1 MNERFVRARAIARVD
16 LAHEPD
22 FALGRI
28 EVRPSLRQIVGDC
41 WQETIDR
48 RVMQVLV
55 ALARAKGKV
64 LSRDDLIESC
74 WDGVIVGDEAI
85 NRCISR
91 LRKAAEASGSAFS
104 IETLARVGYRLKVA
118 EFSAAGAETRPAGG
132 PELAVAAGAP
142 SAGPQRAIY
151 RGLQSLDEED
161 ADIFFG
167 RDAPI
172 AEGIDALRRMRNGS
186 AKSMLVILGA
196 SGAGKSSFLK
206 AGLVAR
212 LKRDEVNFLVLP
224 VIRPERAALSGTYGM
239 AASLSCDPAGLK
251 DLPDFVALFARLRAP
266 VVERFRR
273 VAENGG
279 ERYAT
284 RPPTIV
290 IPIDQAEELF
300 AAENSEAGHAF
311 ELLAGAVRA
320 DPDTIIVATIR
331 SDAFEKLQ
339 DEPRLG
345 DVQLLPFGLARLP
358 HGAFKE
364 VIEGPARL
372 ANPKFAIEAAL
383 TERLLGD
390 LEAGDALPLLAFT
403 LERLWLRHRGGG
415 TLTLAEYVDD
425 LGGLQGA
432 ITGAVEAALAL
443 AQRGAAVPYE
453 RGELERLAR
462 AAFIPS
468 LVQLDDPD
476 SEPRRRVERLDALP
490 EATLPLVRHLI
501 NQRLLVSDWSTIDG
515 IETDTVEVAHEAI
528 LRQWPTL
535 RGWIAEERES
545 LCALDGVRAAAAEWD
560 KHQAPGQQ
568 EQSESWLTHHGS
580 RLEEAEA
587 LITRPGFAKA
597 LSAGEIAYLSACRA
611 MENAERLAEKRG
623 IARTRR
629 LQRNI
634 GVLIAVAAIVIL
646 VAAAG
651 VFQILTAVAART
663 SDTLK
668 QIAGNE
674 ATAGYYDRGA
684 RYALASVNAADWP
697 MLGFRGDAAE
707 AELNGDSR
715 GSRAVAVL
723 RGHDNM
729 VESAAFSPDGTH
741 IVTASDDKT
750 ARIWDAKT
758 AREIAVL
765 RGHHGV
771 VESAAFSPDGTRV
784 VTASWDKT
792 ARIWD
797 AKTARLIAVLQGHDD
812 IVGSAAFS
820 SDGTRIVTASA
831 DQTARIWEA
840 KSGHEIAVLR
850 GHDGRVLRASYSPDG
865 TRIVTASQDK
875 TARIWDANTSRQ
887 IAALRGHDDTVEWAA
902 FSPDGTRI
910 VTASLDKT
918 ARIWDA
924 KTARPIA
931 VLRGHDW
938 AVFSAAFSPDGTR
951 IVTASFDKTA
961 RIWSAKNSSQ
971 SAVLRGHDSGVI
983 SAAFSPDGTRIVTA
997 SNDKTAR
1004 IWNANT
1010 ADGTAILRGHDDYIN
1025 RAAFSPDGTR
1035 IVTASADATAR
1046 IWDAKSAQ
1054 EIAVLRGHE
1063 GVVWSAA
1070 FSPDGTRIV
1079 TASADATAR
1088 LWDVKSAQEIA
1099 VLRGH
1104 EGTIWSA
1111 AFSPDG
1117 TRIVTAS
1124 TDKTARIWDTKSAR
1138 EIAVLRGHD
1147 DNVWS
1152 AAFSPDGTRVVT
1164 ASTDKTARIWDAKT
1178 TKLIAVLSGHDEA
1191 VNSAVFSP
1199 DGTRIVTASTDR
1211 TARIWDAKTT
1221 RLIAVLR
1228 AQDEAVNSATFSP
1241 DGTRIVTASN
1251 DTARIWNVTRM
1262 VSEPRA
1268 ELIRRICETTL
1279 ANGLSRFSVQELRAA
1294 PMLDPQLD
1302 TDACHPPS
1310 FWARLARIFSAALSQ

>member
-1 MNERFVRARAIARVD
+1 
-16 LAHEPD
+16 
-22 FALGRI
+22 
-28 EVRPSLRQIVGDC
+28 
-41 WQETIDR
+41 
-48 RVMQVLV
+48 
-55 ALARAKGKV
+55 
-64 LSRDDLIESC
+64 
-74 WDGVIVGDEAI
+74 
-85 NRCISR
+85 
-91 LRKAAEASGSAFS
+91 
-104 IETLARVGYRLKVA
+104 
-118 EFSAAGAETRPAGG
+118 
-132 PELAVAAGAP
+132 LAVAPPP
-142 SAGPQRAIY
+142 SAAPRRAIY

-161 ADIFFG
+161 EDIFFG

-172 AEGIDALRRMRNGS
+172 AEGIDALRRMRDGS

-206 AGLVAR
+206 AGLLAR
-212 LKRDEVNFLVLP
+212 LKRDGGNFLVLP
-224 VIRPERAALSGTYGM
+224 VVRPERAALTGTYGM
-239 AASLSCDPAGLK
+239 AASLSCDPADLK
-251 DLPDFVALFARLRAP
+251 ALPDFVDLFARLRAP
-266 VVERFRR
+266 VVERLRR
-273 VAENGG
+273 IAENSG
-279 ERYAT
+279 EIYAT

-300 AAENSEAGHAF
+300 AAENSEAGHVF
-311 ELLAGAVRA
+311 ELLAGAVRT

-331 SDAFEKLQ
+331 SDSFEKLQ
-339 DEPRLG
+339 DEPRLAE
-345 DVQLLPFGLARLP
+345 VQMLPFGLARLP

-383 TERLLGD
+383 TERLLED
-390 LEAGDALPLLAFT
+390 LQAGDALPLLAFT

-432 ITGAVEAALAL
+432 IKGAVEAALAL
-443 AQRGAAVPYE
+443 AQRDAEISCE
-453 RGELERLAR
+453 RVELERLVR

-468 LVQLDDPD
+468 LVQLDDAD
-476 SEPRRRVERLDALP
+476 GEPRRRVERLDALP

-501 NQRLLVSDWSTIDG
+501 NQRLLVSDWSAIDG

-528 LRQWPTL
+528 LRQWPAL

-560 KHQAPGQQ
+560 KHQTPGQP
-568 EQSESWLTHHGS
+568 EQSESWLTHHSS

-597 LSAGEIAYLSACRA
+597 LTAGEIEYLSACRA
-611 MENAERLAEKRG
+611 MEDAERLAEKRG

-634 GVLIAVAAIVIL
+634 GALIAIAAIVIL
-646 VAAAG
+646 IAGAG

-663 SDTLK
+663 TDSLT

-674 ATAGYYDRGA
+674 ATAGYYDRAA

-697 MLGFRGDAAE
+697 MLGLHGDAAE
-707 AELNGDSR
+707 AELSGDSS
-715 GSRAVAVL
+715 GSRALAVL
-723 RGHDNM
+723 RGHDNR
-729 VESAAFSPDGTH
+729 VESAAFSPDGTR

-758 AREIAVL
+758 AREIIVL
-765 RGHHGV
+765 RGHHAV

-797 AKTARLIAVLQGHDD
+797 AKNARLIAVLRGHEG

-820 SDGTRIVTASA
+820 PDGRRIVTASA
-831 DQTARIWEA
+831 DRTARIWDA
-840 KSGHEIAVLR
+840 KTGHEIAVLR
-850 GHDGRVLRASYSPDG
+850 GHGGRVLRANYSPDG

-875 TARIWDANTSRQ
+875 TARIWDPNTSRL
-887 IAALRGHDDTVEWAA
+887 IAVLRGHDDTVEWAA

-918 ARIWDA
+918 ARTWDA
-924 KTARPIA
+924 KTAVPIA
-931 VLRGHDW
+931 VLRGHDRIVFSASFSPDGTRVVTASGDKTSRIW
-938 AVFSAAFSPDGTR
+938 DANTARLIAVLWGHEGPVFSAAFSPDGTR
-951 IVTASFDKTA
+951 IVSASMDKTA
-961 RIWSAKNSSQ
+961 RMWSAKKAGE
-971 SAVLRGHDSGVI
+971 SAVLRGHDSVI
-983 SAAFSPDGTRIVTA
+983 TSIAFSPDGKRIVTA

-1010 ADGTAILRGHDDYIN
+1010 ADEIAVLRGHDDYIN
-1025 RAAFSPDGTR
+1025 SAAFSPDGTRIVTASTDRTARIWDVTSAHQIAVLRGHEGVVWSAAFSVDGTR

-1046 IWDAKSAQ
+1046 IWDAKSTQ
-1054 EIAVLRGHE
+1054 EIAVLHGHD
-1063 GVVWSAA
+1063 GTVWSAA

-1079 TASADATAR
+1079 TASADRTVRIWEAKSARQIAILRGHEGVVWSAAFSRDGTRIVTASADTTAR
-1088 LWDVKSAQEIA
+1088 IWDAKNTKLIA

-1104 EGTIWSA
+1104 DEAVNSAAFSPDGTRIVTVSSDKTARIWDAKTARLIAVLRGLDEALSSA

-1124 TDKTARIWDTKSAR
+1124 S
-1138 EIAVLRGHD
+1138 
-1147 DNVWS
+1147 
-1152 AAFSPDGTRVVT
+1152 
-1164 ASTDKTARIWDAKT
+1164 DA
-1178 TKLIAVLSGHDEA
+1178 
-1191 VNSAVFSP
+1191 
-1199 DGTRIVTASTDR
+1199 
-1211 TARIWDAKTT
+1211 
-1221 RLIAVLR
+1221 
-1228 AQDEAVNSATFSP
+1228 Q
-1241 DGTRIVTASN
+1241 
-1251 DTARIWNVTRM
+1251 IWNVARM

-1279 ANGLSRFSVQELRAA
+1279 ANGLSRFSAQDLRAA

-1310 FWARLARIFSAALSQ
+1310 FWARLDRIFSAALSQ